1 MKNLLQLS
9 GAVSITAG
17 AALLAIPLGLIVGG
31 VFVILIGLSM
41 ER

>member
-1 MKNLLQLS
+1 MKNLLQLG
-9 GAVSITAG
+9 GAVLITAG